1 MITLLPVLFVLGM
14 AFVGSRG
21 AKRVTAAAVAAC
33 AAIVFSGGVS
43 HAQTGKNVYKDPSG
57 AYSVIVPAGWEAQP
71 QQGSP
76 MVTIVNAKTKISVT
90 TGVMKGP
97 EANTPSAQSEL
108 EGIQKQFPQSCPQA
122 KIDQQ
127 GKQTLAG
134 IPGEYMVVH
143 CVTQG
148 GPETMKFIAA
158 TRPGTVALLIAAS
171 PGVAYLKELVPMM
184 EISSSLK
191 ILGGTANAQGQR
203 REMGRGQGSAPGS
216 QPTAA
221 GGLSGD
227 QDPTVGQGMGVPAPM
242 HASGQSAIQPG
253 LQPVAAGSFPEPGG
267 QDSGVYHDPRGR
279 YSLAVPPG
287 WTAKND
293 PASGTLQL
301 ASGQTWAT
309 VTTGSGATPADA
321 NSQITSQIQA
331 QYKEFQILNQ
341 GDFQNNGHAAH
352 GANATGINPK
362 GVRVSVLVMTIAA
375 SGNNYLAIISS
386 APSDQAQQIN
396 GVIMQMVHSVRFGGE

>member
-57 AYSVIVPAGWEAQP
+57 AYSVTVPAGWEAQP

-122 KIDQQ
+122 KIEQQ

-293 PASGTLQL
+293 PAQARFNS
-301 ASGQTWAT
+301 
-309 VTTGSGATPADA
+309 PADKPGRRSPPA
-321 NSQITSQIQA
+321 AAPRPPMPTARSLRRFRRSTRSSRFSTKATFRTMGTRPMAPKQRASIPRVCG
-331 QYKEFQILNQ
+331 FQCW
-341 GDFQNNGHAAH
+341 
-352 GANATGINPK
+352 
-362 GVRVSVLVMTIAA
+362 
-375 SGNNYLAIISS
+375 
-386 APSDQAQQIN
+386 
-396 GVIMQMVHSVRFGGE
+396 

>member
-1 MITLLPVLFVLGM
+1 MITLLPVLFVLWV
-14 AFVGSRG
+14 AFAGSRG
-21 AKRVTAAAVAAC
+21 AKRVNPVAVAAC
-33 AAIVFSGGVS
+33 AMIAFSAGALQ
-43 HAQTGKNVYKDPSG
+43 AQTGKNVYKDPSG
-57 AYSVIVPAGWEAQP
+57 AYSVAVPSGWEAQP

-97 EANTPSAQSEL
+97 EANTPTAQSEL

-122 KIDQQ
+122 KIEQQ

-143 CVTQG
+143 CVTQS

-191 ILGGTANAQGQR
+191 VLGGTANAQGQGR
-203 REMGRGQGSAPGS
+203 GMGRGQGSAPSS
-216 QPTAA
+216 QPT
-221 GGLSGD
+221 GGVSGD

-242 HASGQSAIQPG
+242 HASGQSAVQPG

-293 PASGTLQL
+293 AASGTLQL